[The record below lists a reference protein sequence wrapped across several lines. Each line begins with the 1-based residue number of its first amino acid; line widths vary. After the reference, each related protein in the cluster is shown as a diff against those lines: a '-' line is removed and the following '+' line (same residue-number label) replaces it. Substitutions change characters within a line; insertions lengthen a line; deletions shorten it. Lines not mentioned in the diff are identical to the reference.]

1 MNIDNGSI
9 LKGHCAF
16 LESQLRQLLLSQPQI
31 LTGKNNDDSLDFLPK
46 IRSEML
52 QVACEQMRGLC
63 FYGSKND
70 RNVLLWQPNRRA

>member
-31 LTGKNNDDSLDFLPK
+31 LTGNNNDDSLDFLPK

-52 QVACEQMRGLC
+52 
-63 FYGSKND
+63 
-70 RNVLLWQPNRRA
+70 